1 MMKEIAKIMPED
13 EFQKF
18 LDEKIRPEV
27 TYCKSQNMGYIS
39 IKCQLATMLENLE
52 DQDKVFTVGQLKQIF
67 ELAK

>member
-1 MMKEIAKIMPED
+1 MKEIAKIMPED

-52 DQDKVFTVGQLKQIF
+52 DQDKVFTVGQLREIF
-67 ELAK
+67 ALAK